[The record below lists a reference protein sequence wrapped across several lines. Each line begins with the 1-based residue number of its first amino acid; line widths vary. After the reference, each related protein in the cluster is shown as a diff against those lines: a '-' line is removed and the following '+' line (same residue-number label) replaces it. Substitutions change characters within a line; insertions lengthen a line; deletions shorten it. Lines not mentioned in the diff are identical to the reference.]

1 MMSKPAPVLHVTAR
15 QLSKPTSSAMP
26 TVSRTPASPTDTV
39 APPNILGIEQFQKEK
54 SRDEIVE
61 VGRQLKALR
70 ESLGILKEISDTQ
83 TTKKDQE

>member
-26 TVSRTPASPTDTV
+26 TVSRTPASPTATI

-54 SRDEIVE
+54 SREEIIDM
-61 VGRQLKALR
+61 GRQIKLFRAEQALVP
-70 ESLGILKEISDTQ
+70 EMSDTE
-83 TTKKDQE
+83 TAKKDQE